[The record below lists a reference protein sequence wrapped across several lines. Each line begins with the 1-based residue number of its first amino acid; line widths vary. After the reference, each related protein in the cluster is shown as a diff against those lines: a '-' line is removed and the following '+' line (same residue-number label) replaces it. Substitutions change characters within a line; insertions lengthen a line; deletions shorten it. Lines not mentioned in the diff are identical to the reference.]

1 MSAANLPA
9 LVQRFFTDRL
19 LTQLGASPH
28 TIASYRDTFR
38 LLLVFASERL
48 ARQPSRLRL
57 EDLDAPL
64 LVAFLE
70 HIERARGCAPKTRNT
85 RLAAVRSFFRFV
97 AYAEPTRS
105 LQCQQVLAIPSK
117 RHEHPMIEF
126 LTEEETAAL
135 VAAPDRATWIGRRD
149 HSLLLVAAQTG
160 LRNAELRSLR
170 RRDVGLDTGA
180 YVRCLGKGRKERCT
194 PLRRDVAAVLSAWLR
209 EGRGGAD
216 AQDPVFP
223 SARGGFMSADALQRL
238 VARHVATAAT
248 ACPTLAGR
256 TITPH
261 TLRHTAAMDLLRR
274 GVDVTVIALWL
285 GHESIETTQI
295 YLHADMR
302 LKERALAH
310 ADPSGATPERF
321 RPSDELLSFLRS
333 L

>member
-1 MSAANLPA
+1 MNTPDLPA
-9 LVQRFFTDRL
+9 LVQRFFTERL
-19 LTQLGASPH
+19 LTHVGASPH

-38 LLLVFASERL
+38 LLLVFASGRL
-48 ARQPSRLRL
+48 ARQPSRLSL

-70 HIERARGCAPKTRNT
+70 HIECERGCAPKTRNT

-105 LQCQQVLAIPSK
+105 LQCQQVLAIPNK
-117 RHEHPMIEF
+117 RHERPMIEF
-126 LTEEETAAL
+126 LTEEETTAL
-135 VAAPDRATWIGRRD
+135 VAAPDRTTWIGRRD
-149 HSLLLVAAQTG
+149 HAMLLAAAQTG

-170 RRDVGLDTGA
+170 CSDVGLGA
-180 YVRCLGKGRKERCT
+180 GAHVRCLGKGRKERRT
-194 PLRRDVAAVLSAWLR
+194 PLRRDVAAVFEAWLLD
-209 EGRGGAD
+209 GRPSTD
-216 AQDPVFP
+216 AQDPIFP
-223 SARGGFMSADALQRL
+223 SVRGGFMSADALQRL

-248 ACPTLAGR
+248 VCPTLAGR
-256 TITPH
+256 KITPH

-310 ADPSGATPERF
+310 AAPSGNMPERF
-321 RPSDELLSFLRS
+321 RPSDELLLFLRS